1 MPNTAKDRWG
11 PLFGPVGRTA
21 HGYMRARSNA
31 RCSLLAVS
39 VWIKAGAAGGGD
51 NLGRP
56 LEPSRSLALCG
67 AACGLVLPSFVDR
80 RPPRNSRI
88 FCACIDRGTERR
100 TAERKCNRPTLPN
113 YNATKVEGTQHC
125 CKSGSCMWCKRGYA
139 VRTDTYWR
147 KAFRH
152 VMEVIRESPRR

>member
-125 CKSGSCMWCKRGYA
+125 WKSKWQLHVVQAG
-139 VRTDTYWR
+139 VRSTD
-147 KAFRH
+147 
-152 VMEVIRESPRR
+152 